1 MAPTVSRHTQ
11 VTADKLR
18 SKTVSAAEATRIIA
32 AKALERGLTSY
43 LTQVG
48 SARVGTTRYTSFPT
62 SFSDTPSVTISR
74 LGSWDYTAA
83 PVAGSA
89 PTEEV
94 MTIAPGSFSAHA
106 TPTQYFLWIAE
117 GSA

>member
-1 MAPTVSRHTQ
+1 MPQISRHTQ

-18 SKTVSAAEATRIIA
+18 SKTISAAEATRIIA

-48 SARVGTTRYTSFPT
+48 SMRVGTTRYQAFPT
-62 SFSDTPSVTISR
+62 SFSDTPAVTISR
-74 LGSWDYTAA
+74 LGSWNYET

-89 PTEEV
+89 PTAEIMSIV
-94 MTIAPGSFSAHA
+94 SGSFSVHG
-106 TPTQYFLWIAE
+106 TPTSYFLYIAE